1 MGKILYNKN
10 ITKEELLQH
19 NIVIDDDVC
28 IGENVVIHYNV
39 CILKRSVIMDG
50 ADVGSNSIIENS
62 IIGKQTKILSSNIVD
77 SKIGEGVSVGPFA
90 HIRQNSVVGNM
101 CRIGNFV
108 ETKNSVIG
116 DRSKI
121 AHLTYVG
128 DGEIGNDCNIGC
140 GVVFC
145 NYDGKN
151 KHKTVL
157 KDRVFVG
164 CNSNLIAPVCL
175 EKESFV
181 AAGTTVTNNLP
192 ANALAVGRVRQ
203 ITKEK
208 YKNNKYIK
216 DK

>member
-1 MGKILYNKN
+1 MKKVVFKKNVTKEYNKN
-10 ITKEELLQH
+10 GIYIEKGCFVERGTIIWSNNIILNGSKIYSGAELLPF
-19 NIVIDDDVC
+19 
-28 IGENVVIHYNV
+28 NVV
-39 CILKRSVIMDG
+39 
-50 ADVGSNSIIENS
+50 ENS
-62 IIGKQTKILSSNIVD
+62 EIGKGSR
-77 SKIGEGVSVGPFA
+77 VGPFT
-90 HIRQNSVVGNM
+90 HLRPQTIISND

-108 ETKNSVIG
+108 EIKKSTVGSG
-116 DRSKI
+116 SKI
-121 AHLTYVG
+121 SHLTYVG
-128 DGEIGNDCNIGC
+128 DGEIGKDCNIGC

-151 KHKTVL
+151 KYKTIL

-175 EKESFV
+175 EKESYV

-192 ANALAVGRVRQ
+192 ANALAIGRVRQ

>member
-1 MGKILYNKN
+1 MKKVVFKKNVTKEYNKN
-10 ITKEELLQH
+10 GIYIEKGCFIERGATIWSNNVILSGCKIYSGAELLPF
-19 NIVIDDDVC
+19 
-28 IGENVVIHYNV
+28 NVVENCEI
-39 CILKRSVIMDG
+39 
-50 ADVGSNSIIENS
+50 GSGSR
-62 IIGKQTKILSSNIVD
+62 
-77 SKIGEGVSVGPFA
+77 VGPFA
-90 HIRQNSVVGNM
+90 HLRPQTKIDKD

-108 ETKNSVIG
+108 EIKKSTIG
-116 DRSKI
+116 SGSKI
-121 AHLTYVG
+121 SHLTYVG

-192 ANALAVGRVRQ
+192 ANALAIGRVRQ